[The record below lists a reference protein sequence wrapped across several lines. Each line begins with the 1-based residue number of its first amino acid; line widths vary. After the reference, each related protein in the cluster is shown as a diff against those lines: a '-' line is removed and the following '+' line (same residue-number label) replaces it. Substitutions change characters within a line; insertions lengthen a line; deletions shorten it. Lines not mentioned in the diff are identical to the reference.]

1 MGVAGSNPVAPTNF
15 PVSWRKCTG
24 IEIADFAFFSAQKPG
39 KDEAMDLANGTG
51 HIMRRVSTYIA
62 DLSEQR
68 RLVTGSPETPPV

>member
-1 MGVAGSNPVAPTNF
+1 
-15 PVSWRKCTG
+15 
-24 IEIADFAFFSAQKPG
+24 
-39 KDEAMDLANGTG
+39 MDLANGTG